1 MGFQVAPQRVGPRRA
16 PVSGLVVIIAGAAIV
31 AVALATAAGSRD
43 DRGSAVQSESEP
55 RSESAAPSHRPAAG
69 ATTGR
74 FSVAVRPPAA
84 GREEAQPP
92 AVGNARPVPAPSSIR
107 CHGTGQKRCS
117 QIAFAA
123 IRGLPAEGPPVETV
137 SVWDSIVCGSDE
149 DCPASRFKGYVPLGS
164 AIVSFGRGHP
174 RAWLNVVE
182 PAPYPGWVW
191 VPADS
196 RAWIIRWQG

>member
-1 MGFQVAPQRVGPRRA
+1 MGFQFAPQRVGPRRA
-16 PVSGLVVIIAGAAIV
+16 PVSGLVVVIAGAAIV
-31 AVALATAAGSRD
+31 AVALATAAGSRG
-43 DRGSAVQSESEP
+43 DRGSEAQSESEP
-55 RSESAAPSHRPAAG
+55 RSESTAPSYRPIAG
-69 ATTGR
+69 PTTGP
-74 FSVAVRPPAA
+74 FSLSVRPRVA
-84 GREEAQPP
+84 GPRAQPP
-92 AVGNARPVPAPSSIR
+92 AVGNARPSPAPSSIR
-107 CHGTGQKRCS
+107 CHGTGPERCS

-149 DCPASRFKGYVPLGS
+149 DCPASRFKGYLPLGS

-191 VPADS
+191 APADS